1 MIAGALRLLRCNNP
15 AVEIKVSRGTGMAMI
30 RVVDR
35 DGVEHEVEGR
45 IGVKLMETLRE
56 FDYGVTAICGGLC
69 SCATCHIF
77 VDPDWITRLPDPQ
90 GDEKELLV
98 ELQYYEAG
106 RSRLSC
112 QVDFTESLDGIR
124 LTVAP
129 DE

>member
-1 MIAGALRLLRCNNP
+1 
-15 AVEIKVSRGTGMAMI
+15 MARM
-30 RVVDR
+30 RVTDR
-35 DGVEHEVEGR
+35 DGILHEVEGQL
-45 IGVKLMETLRE
+45 GVKLMETLRE
-56 FDYGVTAICGGLC
+56 YEYGVTAICGGLC

-77 VDPDWITRLPDPQ
+77 IDPEWMPRLPAPQ

-98 ELQYYEAG
+98 ELQNYDPG

-112 QVDFTESLDGIR
+112 QVDFTPALDGLP

>member
-1 MIAGALRLLRCNNP
+1 
-15 AVEIKVSRGTGMAMI
+15 MARM
-30 RVVDR
+30 RVTDR
-35 DGVEHEVEGR
+35 DGILHEVEGQL
-45 IGVKLMETLRE
+45 GVKLMETLRE
-56 FDYGVTAICGGLC
+56 YEYGVTAICGGLC

-77 VDPDWITRLPDPQ
+77 IEPEWMPRLPPPQ

-98 ELQYYEAG
+98 ELQNYDPE

-112 QVDFTESLDGIR
+112 QVDFTEALDGLP

>member
-1 MIAGALRLLRCNNP
+1 
-15 AVEIKVSRGTGMAMI
+15 MARMQ
-30 RVVDR
+30 VTDR
-35 DGVEHEVEGR
+35 DGHEHEIEGR
-45 IGVKLMETLRE
+45 LGVKLRETLRE
-56 FDYGVTAICGGLC
+56 YDYGVTAICGGLC

-77 VDPDWITRLPDPQ
+77 VDPEWIPRLPLPL

-98 ELQYYEAG
+98 ELQHYDPA

-112 QVDFTESLDGIR
+112 QVEFTESLDGLR

>member
-1 MIAGALRLLRCNNP
+1 MAKLLVTDREGE
-15 AVEIKVSRGTGMAMI
+15 VHELEGML
-30 RVVDR
+30 
-35 DGVEHEVEGR
+35 
-45 IGVKLMETLRE
+45 GVKLMETLRE
-56 FDYGVTAICGGLC
+56 YDYGVTAICGGLC

-77 VDPDWITRLPDPQ
+77 IDPEWMPRLPAPQ

-98 ELQYYEAG
+98 ELQYYEPE

-112 QVDFTESLDGIR
+112 QVDFTEALDGLR

>member
-1 MIAGALRLLRCNNP
+1 MAKMLVTDREGEVHEL
-15 AVEIKVSRGTGMAMI
+15 EGTL
-30 RVVDR
+30 
-35 DGVEHEVEGR
+35 
-45 IGVKLMETLRE
+45 GVKLMETLRE
-56 FDYGVTAICGGLC
+56 YDYGVTAICGGLC

-77 VDPDWITRLPDPQ
+77 IAPDWMPRLPAPQ

-98 ELQYYEAG
+98 ELQYYDPE

-112 QVDFTESLDGIR
+112 QVDFTEALDGLR

>member
-1 MIAGALRLLRCNNP
+1 
-15 AVEIKVSRGTGMAMI
+15 MAKML
-30 RVVDR
+30 VTDR
-35 DGVEHEVEGR
+35 DGSLHEVEGNV
-45 IGVKLMETLRE
+45 GLKLMETLRE

-77 VDPDWITRLPDPQ
+77 VEPDWMPRLPPPQ
-90 GDEKELLV
+90 SDEKELLV
-98 ELQYYEAG
+98 ELQHYDPE

-112 QVDFTESLDGIR
+112 QVEFTEALDGLA

>member
-1 MIAGALRLLRCNNP
+1 
-15 AVEIKVSRGTGMAMI
+15 MANM
-30 RVVDR
+30 VVTDR
-35 DGVEHEVEGR
+35 DGEVHEIEGSV
-45 IGVKLMETLRE
+45 GLKLMETLRE
-56 FDYGVTAICGGLC
+56 YDYGVTAICGGLC

-77 VDPDWITRLPDPQ
+77 IEPDWMPRLPPPQ

-98 ELQYYEAG
+98 ELQHYDPD

-112 QVDFTESLDGIR
+112 QLDFTEALDGLA